1 MRLSRTPKTVLKI
14 EAVDC
19 VDGGLFLVLSRSV
32 QSIESTSK
40 GTKCWD
46 RSEVCRCPLGR

>member
-1 MRLSRTPKTVLKI
+1 MHLSRTAKTMLKI
-14 EAVDC
+14 EAVDY
-19 VDGGLFLVLSRSV
+19 VDRGLFLVLSRSV